1 MTEPIRLDGK
11 VAVITGAGGGVG
23 AEGAA
28 IMAGRGALVVAVDAD
43 AAMLERLGA
52 RLPAG
57 ASWLAIAA
65 DAADELAVA
74 DYVARAVAEFG
85 RIDILFNAA
94 EAGLGEAAIPE
105 IAADDFRRVFAAS
118 ATAAFLGMK
127 HVIPVMVEG
136 GGGAIV
142 NLSSTAA
149 ERPSAGQAAIAAASA
164 AVMGMTRTAAL
175 EWGGEACIRVNCV
188 NPGPAMP
195 ARDVALMV
203 AFLASDEA
211 SFITG
216 AVHPVDGGL
225 AA

>member
-11 VAVITGAGGGVG
+11 VVVITGAGGGVG

-43 AAMLERLGA
+43 TASLARLGERLAPEA
-52 RLPAG
+52 R
-57 ASWLAIAA
+57 WLSVAA
-65 DAADELAVA
+65 DASDEGAVA
-74 DYVARAVAEFG
+74 DYIARAVAAFG

-94 EAGLGEAAIPE
+94 GTSADEGPIAE
-105 IAADDFRRVFAAS
+105 IGADDFRRVFAAS
-118 ATAAFLGMK
+118 ATAVFLGMK

-142 NLSSTAA
+142 NLSSMAG
-149 ERPSAGQAAIAAASA
+149 ERPGAGQAALAAASA

-175 EWGGEACIRVNCV
+175 EWGAEARIRVNCV
-188 NPGPAMP
+188 NPGLATPT
-195 ARDVALMV
+195 RDTALMA

-216 AVHPVDGGL
+216 SIYPVDAGL